1 MGPVALGWVVAI
13 IAGIILGA
21 ILGAIFGISNAGSV
35 TGGEATLAGIVGL
48 IVGFLAYLAGGYV
61 AGSRANAA
69 KPFNGAMTA
78 VFGLVIGLILSILLI
93 LLLFV
98 TGGQDYPPGP
108 VGLGATSG
116 GGFIS
121 VLILFLVNL
130 AGGYLG
136 GRLAESR
143 GR

>member
-1 MGPVALGWVVAI
+1 MSAVLAGFAVSPFLRAVYGLFTDPPVRRDE
-13 IAGIILGA
+13 
-21 ILGAIFGISNAGSV
+21 F
-35 TGGEATLAGIVGL
+35 TLAMVIVSL
-48 IVGFLAYLAGGYV
+48 LAGFLAYLIGGYV
-61 AGSRANAA
+61 AA
-69 KPFNGAMTA
+69 KQARVSGGVNGAMTA